1 MKKNVLL
8 GLFILLGVYQGYSQ
22 RYNSKPNNEKNY
34 DGGFFGRF
42 YKLKMGFK
50 FSPGFIINYVDASK
64 NFKTFASNGADI
76 RLSLGP
82 VVDMYITDK
91 YAFST
96 GLWYTVKSINY
107 AISGNFYDNEL
118 FKTTP
123 LTTDEIRGTK
133 ANFNLQY
140 LQIPI
145 TMKIFS
151 DQILQ
156 DTPLFLQF
164 GGTLDLKI
172 AEKALDKSRNALFQ
186 YQERLASSQSIFSLG
201 DIGLLLGIG
210 GEKSLN
216 RGGDAIFFGIQY
228 QRGLSEINRDRSFG
242 DLVTK
247 NGAFY
252 LDFGIKF

>member
-1 MKKNVLL
+1 
-8 GLFILLGVYQGYSQ
+8 
-22 RYNSKPNNEKNY
+22 
-34 DGGFFGRF
+34 
-42 YKLKMGFK
+42 
-50 FSPGFIINYVDASK
+50 
-64 NFKTFASNGADI
+64 
-76 RLSLGP
+76 
-82 VVDMYITDK
+82 
-91 YAFST
+91 
-96 GLWYTVKSINY
+96 
-107 AISGNFYDNEL
+107 
-118 FKTTP
+118 
-123 LTTDEIRGTK
+123 
-133 ANFNLQY
+133 
-140 LQIPI
+140 
-145 TMKIFS
+145 MKIFS